1 MNHSLT
7 IPARDLDE
15 FGMLPLRERNEV
27 LAWLDALSYFD
38 HASNKAVALSSL
50 QVRYAGKIRVT
61 KSTLYRKKQSFDVH
75 GWQGLIN
82 GARAAGRASRDLPEE
97 FIQFWQVLCAENQRK
112 TAPAYRSLFYDHLI
126 RGTMIPGYHGD
137 WRRIWTDENRGYR
150 IPQHCPYSPDRL
162 TPTGWS
168 LRNLARYAPDKFM
181 LAAARIGMGHA
192 SQYLPRIPTT
202 RAGLRIGQFYVVD
215 DMEHDVKVN
224 FAGNRKAYTPLELG
238 ALDLFTGHYAS
249 WGLKPI
255 RELDNGE
262 REHIRK
268 HYMRALL
275 VHLLCVV
282 GYDPEGVTILGEH
295 GTATVDAD
303 TLKRINVFA
312 NGKVSFDA
320 GGLQGAPIAKGLFDG
335 RPRGNSRFK
344 AALESHHNLKH
355 NELAHLPGQKGKD
368 WASAPEEDYG
378 RAKVNN
384 ALVKACIA
392 LEEERPDLINE
403 LSLPYMQ
410 FDRFREFVSLAY
422 DRIGNRLDHHLEGF
436 EEAGLTIQEYRMDP
450 SMPWLPMAQLLEL
463 PGPARNAVQMVIES
477 NPEKLV
483 NCRRM
488 SPAEAW
494 HKNSDKLTRL
504 SLAAAP
510 DILGP
515 EFGHKVAVNEHAEIV
530 ISDPDY
536 RDRKHVFSAGIKMLD
551 GSINHLNRKREII
564 VHLISPVDASFALIS
579 DTDGAFLGAAP
590 ALTRACRTDTET
602 LHKNLGIRSSVLA
615 HELQKLQPIA
625 NKKLRDREE
634 ADRRNLEVL
643 SGRDPAAE
651 KQEQEDRQKAA
662 AKAMRGR
669 GRAADVDDIY
679 GSEPAPISNYESDA
693 DEGGL
698 DRIF

>member
-15 FGMLPLRERNEV
+15 FGMLPLKDRNEV
-27 LAWLDALSYFD
+27 LAWLDALKFFD
-38 HASNKAVALSSL
+38 DATNKAIALSSL
-50 QVRYAGKIRVT
+50 QVRYAGRLKIT
-61 KSTLYRKKQSFDVH
+61 KSTLYRKRQGFEAQ
-75 GWQGLIN
+75 GWRGLIN
-82 GARAAGRASRDLPEE
+82 GARASGRASRELPEE
-97 FIQFWQVLCAENQRK
+97 FIQFWQVLCADNQRK
-112 TAPAYRSLFYDHLI
+112 TAPAYRSLFFDHLI

-137 WRRIWTDENRGYR
+137 WRRIWTDENRGFR
-150 IPQHCPYSPDRL
+150 IPEHCPYSPDRL
-162 TPTGWS
+162 VPIGWS
-168 LRNLARYAPDKFM
+168 MRNLARYAPDKFM
-181 LAAARIGMGHA
+181 LAASRIGMGHA

-238 ALDLFTGHYAS
+238 ALDLLTGHYAS

-268 HYMRALL
+268 HYMRALM
-275 VHLLCVV
+275 VHLLCIV
-282 GYDPEGVTILGEH
+282 GYDPEGCTILGEH
-295 GTATVDAD
+295 GTATLDAD
-303 TLKRINVFA
+303 TVKRINVFA
-312 NGKVSFDA
+312 QGKISFDA

-368 WASAPEEDYG
+368 WGSAPEDDYG
-378 RAKVNN
+378 RGKVNN

-392 LEEERPDLINE
+392 LEEARPDLINE

-422 DRIGNRLDHHLEGF
+422 DRIANRMDHHLEGF
-436 EEAGLTIQEYRMDP
+436 EEAGFTIQEYRMDP
-450 SMPWLPMAQLLEL
+450 SMPWLPMAQLKEL
-463 PGPARNAVQMVIES
+463 PGPARSAVELVINS

-483 NCRRM
+483 NCRYM

-494 HKNSDKLTRL
+494 KQNEGNLTRL

-515 EFGHKVAVNEHAEIV
+515 EFGHKATVNDHAEIV

-536 RDRKHVFSAGIKMLD
+536 RDRKHVFSAGIKTLD
-551 GSINHLNRKREII
+551 GAINHLNRKREII
-564 VHLISPVDASFALIS
+564 VHLISPIDASFALIS
-579 DTDGAFLGAAP
+579 SPDGSFLGVAP
-590 ALTRACRTDTET
+590 ALTRGCRTDTET
-602 LHKNLGIRSSVLA
+602 LHKNLGIRSQALS
-615 HELQKLQPIA
+615 HELRKLQPVA
-625 NKKLRDREE
+625 NKRLRDRED
-634 ADRRNLEVL
+634 ADRRNLEAL

-651 KQEQEDRQKAA
+651 REEQEDISREAKKAT
-662 AKAMRGR
+662 RGR
-669 GRAADVDDIY
+669 GTRSDIDDIY
-679 GSEPAPISNYESDA
+679 TQKPAPVLDDLPETEED
-693 DEGGL
+693 GL
-698 DRIF
+698 DRIY